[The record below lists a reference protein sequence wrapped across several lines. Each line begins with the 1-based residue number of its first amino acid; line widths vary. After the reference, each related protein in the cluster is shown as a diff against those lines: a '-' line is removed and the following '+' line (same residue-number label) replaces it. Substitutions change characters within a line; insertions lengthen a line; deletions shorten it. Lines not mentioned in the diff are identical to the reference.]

1 LKLELEMDWDI
12 RLGGG
17 GCQQGLVPGGGGVR
31 GELELESEL
40 ELDWDIGSDAGE
52 VGVNRILVGIG
63 VGPRHPIGRPPGF
76 PRAAFY
82 CQAVAVPASAFASFL
97 ITNQNNSTATMASRL
112 QPMEYSA

>member
-1 LKLELEMDWDI
+1 MKLELEMNWDI

-17 GCQQGLVPGGGGVR
+17 ECQQDLVQGGGGVR
-31 GELELESEL
+31 GELESEL

-63 VGPRHPIGRPPGF
+63 AGPRHPIGRPPGF

-82 CQAVAVPASAFASFL
+82 CQAAAVPASAFASFL
-97 ITNQNNSTATMASRL
+97 ITSQNNSTATMASRL